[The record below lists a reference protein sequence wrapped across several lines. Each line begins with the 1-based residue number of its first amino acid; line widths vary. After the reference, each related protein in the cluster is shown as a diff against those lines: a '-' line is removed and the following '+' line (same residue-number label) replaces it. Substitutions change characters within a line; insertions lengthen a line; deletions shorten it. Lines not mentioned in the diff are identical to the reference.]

1 MTACSQ
7 VLLKAP
13 MYRRDMIT
21 AVVRDRGI
29 TVLALYGYDRCVYK
43 PADFLVIVPQ
53 DHTKIVV
60 PRY

>member
-7 VLLKAP
+7 VLLKALL
-13 MYRRDMIT
+13 YRRDMIT

-29 TVLALYGYDRCVYK
+29 TVLALYGYDRVYK
-43 PADFLVIVPQ
+43 AADFLVIVPQ